1 MQFLLPLENSFSV
14 QFSMTPDL
22 WLLLYSNREA
32 AYAVKSLTSF
42 ESNDDA
48 KFRIAV
54 STLAS
59 RLLFFKNSDAVSVGN
74 SLASE
79 ISSRVAIV
87 VFQLP
92 SLMFLSSGLRYLL
105 FCFLNVHI
113 IVFVIL
119 MN

>member
-1 MQFLLPLENSFSV
+1 MTILSSLLCNFCCLWKILSVFNFLC
-14 QFSMTPDL
+14 
-22 WLLLYSNREA
+22 LLIFGYFCIAIS
-32 AYAVKSLTSF
+32 YAVKSLMSF

-59 RLLFFKNSDAVSVGN
+59 RLVFFKNSDAVSVGN

-79 ISSRVAIV
+79 ISSRVAVV

-105 FCFLNVHI
+105 FCFP
-113 IVFVIL
+113 
-119 MN
+119 